1 MLEQK
6 PLRRTEVQQQAASL
20 LFEAA
25 GSDDGTVC
33 CTAVLCWSH
42 PSKELQQVTFVEI
55 NNTWVNACLL
65 HNACINL

>member
-55 NNTWVNACLL
+55 NNT
-65 HNACINL
+65 